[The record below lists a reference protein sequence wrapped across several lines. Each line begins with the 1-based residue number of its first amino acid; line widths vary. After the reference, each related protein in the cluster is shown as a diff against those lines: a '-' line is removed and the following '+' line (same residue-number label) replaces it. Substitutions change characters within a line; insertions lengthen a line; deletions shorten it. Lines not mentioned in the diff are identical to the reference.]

1 MTLEQLRIF
10 VAVAERAHL
19 TQAATALN
27 LSPSAVSAAIRALED
42 RYQAQL
48 FNRVGRG
55 IELTETGR
63 SFLPEARAVLAAA
76 AAAALALTESAT
88 LERGQLRLA
97 ASQTV
102 GDYWLPAPLMRF
114 HAAHP
119 GIALS
124 LTLGNTETVAQ
135 AVLAGNADLGFIE
148 GEIDEPALQSRIV
161 ASDRLV
167 IVTAPEHRWVAQ
179 PPDAAELAAGRWV
192 LREAGSGTRSA
203 FAAALAATW
212 IELDALD
219 VVMTLP
225 ANEAILAAVSS
236 GPYAGAMSERAA
248 ETAIAAGRLAAIDYP
263 LQPRSFRML
272 WHKER
277 YRTRAARA
285 FEAQLPP
292 LSG

>member
-114 HAAHP
+114 HTAHP

-179 PPDAAELAAGRWV
+179 PPDAAELAAGRGG

-236 GPYAGAMSERAA
+236 GAYAGAVS
-248 ETAIAAGRLAAIDYP
+248 
-263 LQPRSFRML
+263 
-272 WHKER
+272 
-277 YRTRAARA
+277 
-285 FEAQLPP
+285 
-292 LSG
+292 